1 MRILVVD
8 DERGIADSV
17 RAILMMHGYES
28 VAMYSATE
36 ALECIPGFQPH
47 LIISDVVMPKM
58 NGIELLSRVRNLY
71 PATLIILISGNTA
84 TEQLV
89 AEAGDLL
96 KSTKI
101 LAKPFSPRELL
112 RLIGEFKSSGD
123 NA

>member
-17 RAILMMHGYES
+17 RAILTMYGYES
-28 VAMYSATE
+28 VAMYSASE
-36 ALECIPGFQPH
+36 ALAFIPTFQPD
-47 LIISDVVMPKM
+47 LVISDVVMPKM
-58 NGIELLSRVRNLY
+58 NGIELFSKVRDLY
-71 PATLIILISGNTA
+71 PETAILLISGNAA

-89 AEAGDLL
+89 AEAGELL

-112 RLIGEFKSSGD
+112 KIVAELKG
-123 NA
+123 AA